1 MENSGVRCDSCLENR
16 TVIST
21 EGGNITLQINES
33 DFISIEWFRN
43 PTPRIIATTF
53 PDRGIDSRISPQR
66 PRLDSMPDGSLFI
79 KSLQLDDQGCYEANI
94 RWKNDYLPDLVTFYD
109 LRIYRQLSSNNI
121 TTTVNVTKK
130 DPCEIF
136 ITCSADDKRDMNAKI
151 RANQTFA
158 EVRVCESKIGG
169 QLATD
174 DIRTTV
180 NVTKKDPC
188 EMFITCSVED
198 KRDINII
205 WSSINSSNI
214 NITQNVLYV
223 PSTDVNYTFTCTVS
237 NPASHAITSVLP
249 WEYCETGVR
258 CDSCLE
264 NKTVFSTEGGNITL
278 QINESDFIS
287 IEWFRNPTQIFIATT
302 FPDRGIDSRFTP
314 QRPRLDSIPDGS
326 LIIKSLQLDDQGCY
340 RANIRWNKD
349 LEDLNRFYDLRTYRK
364 LATNNITTTS
374 NVTQKDPC
382 EMFITC
388 SVDDKR
394 DINIIW
400 SSINSSNISVTQNV
414 LYVPS
419 TDVNDTFVCN
429 VSNPAS
435 HAITSVLPWEYC
447 ETGHS
452 DPDNRHHVLPY
463 IILPFVAVVGVVVFD
478 FLWWRRRRRES
489 ISSTIPA
496 QDLQVGS
503 QTVENSY
510 TQRRGQE
517 EPLTTVYAAVENNQF
532 QMETTRQKC
541 YNRGGDNAGTAEG
554 PYSEVQLPQGEVCEE
569 KGEKKIPETT
579 YATVQNPK
587 GEVCEENGEK
597 KNPETTYATVQ
608 NPKVEVSQQNGAMKN
623 AETTYAKVQYPKN
636 NQKAERKNQEKSMY
650 ATVQDPKASAGAATN
665 SKDIPPSLY
674 ETVKFILKLY
684 LKEEL
689 P

>member
-1 MENSGVRCDSCLENR
+1 MSTIRETFLLSLWICVRCDSCLENR

-349 LEDLNRFYDLRTYRK
+349 LEDLNRFYDLRTYR
-364 LATNNITTTS
+364 
-374 NVTQKDPC
+374 
-382 EMFITC
+382 
-388 SVDDKR
+388 
-394 DINIIW
+394 
-400 SSINSSNISVTQNV
+400 
-414 LYVPS
+414 
-419 TDVNDTFVCN
+419 
-429 VSNPAS
+429 
-435 HAITSVLPWEYC
+435 
-447 ETGHS
+447 HS